1 MLSSAIGYEDPM
13 RKTNQDI
20 VRLGSRGSPLAL
32 VQSRMVQAALEC
44 AHSGL
49 KIDLEIIHTSGD
61 RVQDR
66 PLSEIGGKGLFT
78 KELEAALLGG
88 QIDFAV
94 HSAKDM
100 ETRLPDGLALCA
112 VMQREDPR
120 DVFISEK
127 ASNLA
132 ELPAGS
138 LVGTTSL
145 RRRAQILNRFPS
157 LEVVSIRG
165 NVDTR
170 LGKMRGGE
178 VDAILLALAG
188 LKRLGRDCDGMTVL
202 DTDYMLPA
210 AAQGAIGIVTRAD
223 DDRLISL
230 MAAINHKDTF
240 KVISAERALLEELDG
255 NCRTPVGALAEI
267 QDDGLLHLRALLAE
281 PDGAWLHSI
290 ERRGVVEDA
299 VMMGKDAGA
308 ELRGLA
314 GEAFFNV

>member
-13 RKTNQDI
+13 SKVNQNI

-32 VQSRMVQAALEC
+32 AQSQMVQAALQC
-44 AHSGL
+44 AHSDL
-49 KIDLEIIHTSGD
+49 QIHLEIIHTTGD

-78 KELEAALLGG
+78 KEIETSLLEG

-100 ETRLPDGLALCA
+100 ETRLPDGLALSA
-112 VMQREDPR
+112 AMQREDPR

-127 ASNLA
+127 AINLA
-132 ELPAGS
+132 ELPAGA

-145 RRRAQILNRFPS
+145 RRRAQILNRFPA
-157 LEVVSIRG
+157 LQVVPIRG

-170 LGKMRGGE
+170 LRKMRDGE
-178 VDAILLALAG
+178 VDAPLLALAG
-188 LKRLGRDCDGMTVL
+188 LRRLGRECDGMTVL
-202 DTDYMLPA
+202 DPDYMLPA
-210 AAQGAIGIVTRAD
+210 AAQGAIGIETRAG
-223 DDRLISL
+223 DDRLISM
-230 MAAINHKDTF
+230 MAAINHENTF
-240 KVISAERALLEELDG
+240 KVISAERALLEALDG
-255 NCRTPVGALAEI
+255 NCRTPVGALAEL
-267 QDDGLLHLRALLAE
+267 QDDGVLYLRALLAD
-281 PDGAWLHSI
+281 PDGAWLHST
-290 ERRGVVEDA
+290 ERRGFLEDG

-314 GEAFFNV
+314 GGAFFDD